1 MLRDVSFTAHD
12 SEFVVVLGPSGCGKS
27 TALRLIA
34 GLERADSG
42 DIRIDGERVNEL
54 PPAERRLAMV
64 FQNYALFPHLTIAD
78 NIVFGLKV
86 RRVDTDTR
94 RRQLERVAEQLGLV
108 DQLHKRPAQ
117 LSGGQRQR
125 VALARALVSD
135 ASLILMD
142 EPLSNLD
149 AKLRQQMRLELRQ
162 VQRDLGLTIVYVTH
176 DQVEAMTMA
185 DRVVLLRDGELE
197 QVDHPRTLY
206 RRPATTWVAGFIGSP
221 PMNLLPGRIVQ
232 GVLRLGQQQLPAL
245 PGLHTSDASTNRSDG
260 EVLLGIRPEQI
271 SVIAP
276 TGDDG
281 AATSTTP
288 TDITLTGTLR
298 AVELLGSDT
307 LLTLELDDGAS
318 LVVRAPGE
326 LEPST
331 GDAITVRWRST
342 DTLLYG
348 AESGRL
354 LTDPS
359 SPRPTVV
366 PHAAADLAKEH

>member
-1 MLRDVSFTAHD
+1 VLRDVSFTAHD

-108 DQLHKRPAQ
+108 DQLDKRPAQ

-185 DRVVLLRDGELE
+185 DRVVLLRDGQLE

-221 PMNLLPGRIVQ
+221 PMNLLPARIVR
-232 GVLRLGQQQLPAL
+232 GSLLIGEQQLPAV
-245 PGLHTSDASTNRSDG
+245 PGLHAPDGSAGHSDAD
-260 EVLLGIRPEQI
+260 VLLGIRPEQI
-271 SVIAP
+271 SVVAP

-281 AATSTTP
+281 ATTPTTP
-288 TDITLTGTLR
+288 TDISLTGTLR

-307 LLTLELDDGAS
+307 LLTLELGDGAS

-331 GDAITVRWRST
+331 GEAITVRWRST

-348 AESGRL
+348 AENGRL

-359 SPRPTVV
+359 SPHPTVA
-366 PHAAADLAKEH
+366 PPAAADLAKEH